1 MFNGLYSYAHPG
13 SLRAKKTWQSV
24 QTGIR
29 LAFHSG
35 MTDDAPHNNLKP
47 FIHRETRTMKY
58 LCIRFYNDEAGF
70 VVSTELVLVCTVT
83 VLSLCVGLSEVS
95 FGING
100 ELEDLGSAFGS
111 LNQSFHMQGFT
122 NCKGSMS
129 AGQCFVDHVDQC
141 DNQHDIVSTQPTGE
155 QNSNNWNN

>member
-1 MFNGLYSYAHPG
+1 MGFTVRRNADSW
-13 SLRAKKTWQSV
+13 RAKKTLQNV

-35 MTDDAPHNNLKP
+35 MTNDAPHINLKP
-47 FIHRETRTMKY
+47 FIHRETNAMKN

-70 VVSTELVLVCTVT
+70 IVSTELVLVCTVT
-83 VLSLCVGLSEVS
+83 VLSLCVGLSEVA
-95 FGING
+95 FGVNG

-111 LNQSFHMQGFT
+111 LNQSFHVQGFA
-122 NCKGSMS
+122 NCKGSQS
-129 AGQCFVDHVDQC
+129 AGQCFVDQVDQC

-155 QNSNNWNN
+155 QNWNN